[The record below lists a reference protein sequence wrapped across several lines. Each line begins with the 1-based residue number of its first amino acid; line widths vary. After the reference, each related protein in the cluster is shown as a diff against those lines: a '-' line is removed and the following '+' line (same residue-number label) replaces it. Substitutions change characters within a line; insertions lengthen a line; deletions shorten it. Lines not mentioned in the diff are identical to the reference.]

1 MRVPLTALATP
12 SDDDFRTRNKKI
24 NRRAVLTLNDRARRN
39 INPKVFTIS
48 TVTVVSLTMPAA
60 PSLKLATPLEG
71 SQIPQL

>member
-1 MRVPLTALATP
+1 MHQRLAQLAVRIGAL
-12 SDDDFRTRNKKI
+12 
-24 NRRAVLTLNDRARRN
+24 LNDRARRN